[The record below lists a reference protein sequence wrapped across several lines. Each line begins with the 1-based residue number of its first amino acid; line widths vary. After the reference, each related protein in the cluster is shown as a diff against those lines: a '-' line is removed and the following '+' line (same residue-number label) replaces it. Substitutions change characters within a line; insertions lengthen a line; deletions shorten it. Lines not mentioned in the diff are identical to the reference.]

1 MRAQTATSP
10 ALRPVSTPSAP
21 ATRALPPV
29 RKNEPAAFRR
39 PVDSFEPASSKARP
53 ALTLVPAADS
63 QQAIRSKSA
72 QGLLNPKDIP
82 AADWTCFVHL
92 NADNNLESFGKDDL
106 NEMEAVGSLEG
117 KLNMIALVDGGSRK
131 DGDGWNT
138 GARLMYVTKDPN
150 NSSKIV
156 SREIAVDPKSDLGKL
171 MAAGK
176 GELDTGSP
184 QVLRAA
190 LDYVQRNVESKH
202 FMVDLWNHGNGWR
215 GISYDDNPH
224 ASMDM
229 GELKQALSG
238 LPKEVD
244 ILSADAC
251 LMATKEVADTAKAV
265 GADWLVGSE
274 ELEPGTG
281 WNYTDLL
288 TRASKL
294 FEGGKEVSAE
304 QLSKAIQESYAAGPT
319 DNVTMSVTNLSKLDT
334 LNQKL
339 NVFSDALLKAGGL
352 RNKAL
357 RAAYDQA
364 LRFDDKSQMDL
375 GDFARRIAKSPQEA
389 TLKAAAEQLL
399 KALAETTVEK
409 GATGGDSRYAAA
421 TGLSIYA
428 PKGMVEREYQ
438 QAGSSWL
445 SSRWNDVIATY
456 DTARA

>member
-1 MRAQTATSP
+1 
-10 ALRPVSTPSAP
+10 
-21 ATRALPPV
+21 
-29 RKNEPAAFRR
+29 
-39 PVDSFEPASSKARP
+39 SFEPAASKAR
-53 ALTLVPAADS
+53 LTLVPGGGE
-63 QQAIRSKSA
+63 QAIRSKA
-72 QGLLNPKDIP
+72 LATPKPPAPTTGQGPLNPKDIP

-106 NEMEAVGSLEG
+106 NEMEAVGSLQG

-131 DGDGWNT
+131 DADGWNPS
-138 GARLMYVTKDPN
+138 ARLMYVTKDPSN
-150 NSSKIV
+150 TSKIV

-171 MAAGK
+171 LAAGK

-202 FMVDLWNHGNGWR
+202 FMVDLWDHGNGWR
-215 GISYDDNPH
+215 GVSYDDKP
-224 ASMDM
+224 SSSLDM
-229 GELKQALSG
+229 SELKQALSG
-238 LPKEVD
+238 LPKKVD

-265 GADWLVGSE
+265 GADFLVGSE

-294 FEGGKEVSAE
+294 FEGGKDVSAE
-304 QLSKAIQESYAAGPT
+304 QLSKVIQESYAAGPT

-352 RNKAL
+352 QNKTL

-364 LRFDDKSQMDL
+364 LRFEDATKEQMDL

-409 GATGGDSRYAAA
+409 GAKGGDSRYAAA

-428 PKGMVEREYQ
+428 PKGMVDREYQ
-438 QAGSSWL
+438 KAGSSWL
-445 SSRWNDVIATY
+445 GSRWNDVIATY
-456 DTARA
+456 NKARVA